1 MICYFGIHN
10 FYYILSHIVGNVR
23 VAGTFYGVT
32 KVFDHDKNNQWLGVS
47 VDVSP
52 NNDRVAVSYIFFG
65 IMKPANY
72 PMKEV
77 HIFSKY

>member
-1 MICYFGIHN
+1 MLHSYMFYFFIFN
-10 FYYILSHIVGNVR
+10 ITGNVR

-52 NNDRVAVSYIFFG
+52 NNDRFSVSIFF
-65 IMKPANY
+65 
-72 PMKEV
+72 
-77 HIFSKY
+77 